1 MVANFILFLILNNII
16 RNIRRTQFSNLKG
29 GGCRK
34 LTDVIKAG
42 YADRPRVALCSFEAH
57 ELYRFYFMLQPSSIN
72 VFLKHL
78 AVKPLGGK
86 TCK

>member
-1 MVANFILFLILNNII
+1 MQTALESLFGPGVGWEN
-16 RNIRRTQFSNLKG
+16 
-29 GGCRK
+29 
-34 LTDVIKAG
+34 
-42 YADRPRVALCSFEAH
+42 SFEAP

-86 TCK
+86 PENDETKPFNGIFKSL